1 MFEQIEI
8 QLNCIGKSRRYLSKR
23 RCRNSPRFSH
33 CAVELN
39 LVIMIL
45 FLKYNWS
52 WQEFNYS
59 SWVLFT
65 DYSQQYAELKSS
77 KKIQSS
83 LKSFFLYKAKMIGKL
98 EEGNVYFRLRGNI
111 CTYHLNVPAILTI
124 LTSCVRLRHLM
135 SITCTIGFKTC
146 FLTIIEN
153 AERKNK
159 SSWCHP

>member
-1 MFEQIEI
+1 
-8 QLNCIGKSRRYLSKR
+8 
-23 RCRNSPRFSH
+23 
-33 CAVELN
+33 
-39 LVIMIL
+39 MIL

-65 DYSQQYAELKSS
+65 DYSQQYGELKSS

-146 FLTIIEN
+146 FFNNNWKCWKEEQIILIPSLISDLKWLT
-153 AERKNK
+153 
-159 SSWCHP
+159 